1 MQCCD
6 SGARYNLN
14 GVDRMNT
21 QELLIFLEKCYDQ
34 CVEKEGGWLD
44 PDADV
49 LLVYIQNK
57 LLELENDNA

>member
-1 MQCCD
+1 
-6 SGARYNLN
+6 
-14 GVDRMNT
+14 MNT

-57 LLELENDNA
+57 LLELENNNA